1 MLHAVV
7 TWKVGSVYEGVSGS
21 GFDVVTASRT
31 EAGEPQRGPLP
42 MELVLIA
49 LGSCTAMDVAG
60 ILRKMRAPFTGLTV
74 TARGERV
81 DEHPR
86 VFSAIELEYV
96 VKGAGLDPAMVERA
110 IRLSQE
116 RYCSVS
122 AMLRPTVRLRYTWRV
137 EQTEPEPRRLTASA

>member
-1 MLHAVV
+1 MLSATV

-21 GFDVVTASRT
+21 GFEVVTASKPDT
-31 EAGEPQRGPLP
+31 GEPQRGPLP

-49 LGSCTAMDVAG
+49 LGSCTAMDVTG

-74 TARGERV
+74 TVRGERV

-86 VFSAIELEYV
+86 VFSAIELEYAV
-96 VKGAGLDPAMVERA
+96 RGAGLDPAMVERA

-122 AMLRPTVRLRYTWRV
+122 AMLRPAVRLMYTWRV
-137 EQTEPEPRRLTASA
+137 EQIEPEQRRLTA